1 MAETLYFDYP
11 SMQQPNASYSVIG
24 GCTVD
29 EDYRTDTILSGSE
42 HCGVSNSSR
51 TRQTTLDGLTT
62 PFDATKRYAFYVTT
76 NANGEQTLT
85 SSGTNNFG
93 IAYSY
98 IDSSSG
104 SGTGTI
110 GQIPCYV
117 FNNTYRIDFGGV
129 YQTNIPIFA
138 TSEEKEEYVNRNT
151 SDARAIELLKGA
163 LNFIEGETS
172 PDGREFRIEVQWTTS
187 TWINDN
193 QPTVIGQPYIQGVKG
208 KITNCTVDA
217 FGNEY
222 VPFTLYK
229 IDGINDGKLKY
240 GIINNNAEF
249 YDLEYTTDGVNW
261 TPTDVFPFEFIYR
274 RRINELGTFSYALSE
289 WNTDVPMW
297 DNPDDAQDYIDGNK
311 PISDADNWDKISP
324 QYPPNNPTGI
334 PDDITEMG
342 EVYTRAFF
350 SQQYICS
357 VNALQE
363 ISNAFFDTDSGGI
376 TGIVDDIIKGLR
388 MYGND
393 VSQAIQG
400 LMFFPIDLNQVFHS
414 VQSQNYIYF
423 GGYQFQMQN
432 NVSKIIYPN
441 GYIDFGSFDLKPSFN
456 NYRDHNPYTRLYVYL
471 AYCGWMELDIDRYIN
486 KTVSIRY
493 YLDTRT
499 GGVLACLFANGVLT
513 DYQNGQ
519 MGVQM
524 PITTTSYTDFANA
537 QIQTLL
543 TFGNGQMSN
552 AQNIAQMGG
561 QLASE
566 GVAMGAIGV
575 GATALGGIGLGV
587 GGAKTLYGLTQNNIN
602 NFNKTKGASTSML
615 NLYLPQECMFLF
627 EIQESDETSNERSLQ
642 GYPTNASGQ
651 IQSFNGYLEVD
662 AVNLICG
669 GATDNEKAQIIAQL
683 KSGVII

>member
-1 MAETLYFDYP
+1 MNTYQAIYNDGSIDFP
-11 SMQQPNASYSVIG
+11 FSVDNSL
-24 GCTVD
+24 TVND
-29 EDYRTDTILSGSE
+29 DREYTTIPVFMGSGSY
-42 HCGVSNSSR
+42 
-51 TRQTTLDGLTT
+51 TI
-62 PFDATKRYAFYVTT
+62 Y
-76 NANGEQTLT
+76 NGT
-85 SSGTNNFG
+85 SIETF
-93 IAYSY
+93 
-98 IDSSSG
+98 SSG
-104 SGTGTI
+104 SISGSLSEYDYIFEEDTHLFRCTNGMVGVEFTAN
-110 GQIPCYV
+110 IPDLGETY
-117 FNNTYRIDFGGV
+117 NTSQSIYFPTSVV
-129 YQTNIPIFA
+129 YSNSGNYGMNVSSNIPIFL
-138 TSEEKEEYVNRNT
+138 YVDRQWAYIYGDNTKTLAQRN
-151 SDARAIELLKGA
+151 EA
-163 LNFIEGETS
+163 LTHAFNYDSGDTS
-172 PDGREFRIEVQWTTS
+172 PNGREFRLEVQWTIS
-187 TWINDN
+187 TWTNDT
-193 QPTVIGQPYIQGVKG
+193 QPTVVGQPYIQGVKG
-208 KITNCTVDA
+208 KITNCTTDA

-229 IDGINDGKLKY
+229 IEGIVDNKLKY
-240 GIINNNAEF
+240 GIINHAQF

-261 TPTDVFPFEFIYR
+261 TQTDTFPFEFIYR
-274 RRINELGTFSYALSE
+274 PRTNELGTFGYALSE
-289 WNTDVPMW
+289 WNTDLPMFN
-297 DNPDDAQDYIDGNK
+297 NPDDAQDYIDGDK
-311 PISDADNWDKISP
+311 PITDADNWDKISP
-324 QYPPNNPTGI
+324 QYPPTNPTGI
-334 PDDITEMG
+334 PDDMTEMG

-432 NVSKIIYPN
+432 SVNKIIYPN
-441 GYIDFGSFDLKPSFN
+441 GYVDFGSFVLKPSFN

-471 AYCGWMELDIDRYIN
+471 AYCGWMELDIDRYLG

-499 GGVLACLFANGVLT
+499 GGVLACIFANGVLT

-587 GGAKTLYGLTQNNIN
+587 GATKTLYGLTQNNIN

-627 EIQESDETSNERSLQ
+627 EIQESDETPNERGLQ

-651 IQSFNGYLEVD
+651 IQSFSGYLEVD
-662 AVNLICG
+662 AVNLVCS
-669 GATDNEKAQIIAQL
+669 GATDNEKAQIVAQL